1 MDLKSN
7 YKNFGIEGKAHFS
20 ESISGLPI
28 KKNYDHCVVCSSWDN
43 RCLTLTESELYDV
56 NEITLI
62 IFDNKDDNGKRD
74 KNDSELLRWANQNFN
89 KKNFINGKSVDVVT
103 CFSKLA
109 DLLLKSYLNLGRP
122 LNVLF
127 DLSTCPRYI
136 PLSTVARGFDLGF
149 IKYIDF
155 TYRECIYPTS
165 EKGIVSGEEEI
176 KFTKGQWSTIPIS
189 GLGSNASLSARTEY
203 IVSLGFEGNK
213 TLQVINKADP
223 DSVKVLA
230 PNPGFVKDYNSR
242 VIDDNAELLSMFSI
256 EPKHHVN
263 STAGDAIEAW
273 SKIDNY
279 RNESDS
285 DNNYVYLCAGT
296 KAHSL
301 ALTLSALCSDNTSV
315 LYNLPLEHNYVDI
328 SMTNKYWL
336 YSIVN
341 YAIPT

>member
-1 MDLKSN
+1 MDFKNS
-7 YKNFGIEGKAHFS
+7 YKNFGIKGKSHFS
-20 ESISGLPI
+20 ESINGLPI
-28 KKNYDHCVVCSSWDN
+28 KPDYDHCIVCSSWDN
-43 RCLTLTESELYDV
+43 RCLTLTKSSINDA
-56 NEITLI
+56 NEVTLI
-62 IFDNKDDNGKRD
+62 IFDNKDVNGKRD
-74 KNDSELLRWANQNFN
+74 ANDIELRKWAEQKFN
-89 KKNFINGKSVDVVT
+89 KINILNGESVAVEE

-122 LNVLF
+122 LNILF

-136 PLSTVARGFDLGF
+136 PLSTLARGFDLGF

-165 EKGIVSGEEEI
+165 EKGIVTGEEEI

-189 GLGSNASLSARTEY
+189 GLTSNASPSAMTEY

-223 DSVKVLA
+223 EFVKVLT
-230 PNPGFVKDYNSR
+230 PNPGFVEDYNSR
-242 VIDDNAELLSMFSI
+242 VIDDNAELLSTFSI
-256 EPKHHVN
+256 DPNHFIN
-263 STAGDAIEAW
+263 ATAGDAIEAW
-273 SKIDNY
+273 DMVDNY
-279 RNESDS
+279 RNVSNKL
-285 DNNYVYLCAGT
+285 NNYVYLCAGT

-315 LYNLPLEHNYVDI
+315 LYNLPLEHSYVDI
-328 SMTNKYWL
+328 SMTDKYWL